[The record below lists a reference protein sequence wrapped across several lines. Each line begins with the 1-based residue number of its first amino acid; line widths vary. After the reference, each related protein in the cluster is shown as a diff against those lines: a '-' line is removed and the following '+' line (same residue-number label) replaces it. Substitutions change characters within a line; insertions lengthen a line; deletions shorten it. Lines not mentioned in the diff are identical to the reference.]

1 MKYSRSRSDPDFNSL
16 RKPAG
21 RRGGVAFC
29 ERSENLGVWGVVG
42 AKRDQNLEL
51 GGGGGCAGERFST
64 SCTVSR
70 FGDGG
75 ASIPPRSIFG
85 GWFVGGCGV

>member
-1 MKYSRSRSDPDFNSL
+1 M
-16 RKPAG
+16 
-21 RRGGVAFC
+21 
-29 ERSENLGVWGVVG
+29 VG
-42 AKRDQNLEL
+42 AKRDQNLEP

-75 ASIPPRSIFG
+75 ASIPRRSIFG
-85 GWFVGGCGV
+85 GWFVGGCGLGDGWGRCPQAGQVFLGTSFSGAGDGWGRCW